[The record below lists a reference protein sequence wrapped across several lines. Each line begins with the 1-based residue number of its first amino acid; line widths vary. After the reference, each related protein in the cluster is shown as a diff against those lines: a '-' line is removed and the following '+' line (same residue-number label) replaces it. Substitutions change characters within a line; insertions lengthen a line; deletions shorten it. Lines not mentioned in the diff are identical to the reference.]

1 MYVFCESYKFM
12 QYYPLGQE
20 DVINMLESLESKH
33 RKINKEDMKVDY
45 TPPQHVDLFF
55 TDKGIFTTSSIS
67 DQI

>member
-1 MYVFCESYKFM
+1 M
-12 QYYPLGQE
+12 QYYPLGQD
-20 DVINMLESLESKH
+20 DVINMLEGLESKH
-33 RKINKEDMKVDY
+33 TKINKEDMKVDY